1 MKRIAGLVVALAA
14 MHPRAIEDV
23 SSKAA
28 SNYVVSRA
36 L

>member
-1 MKRIAGLVVALAA
+1 MKRIAGL
-14 MHPRAIEDV
+14 HPRAIKDV

>member
-1 MKRIAGLVVALAA
+1 MKRIARL
-14 MHPRAIEDV
+14 HPRAIEDV